1 MSGSLASAT
10 GIALVVYASTNIDDL
25 LVLAVFFAD
34 PRVRPG
40 AVIVGRFIGLAAL
53 VLASTAAALL
63 ALVIPA
69 GWIALL
75 GFVPLFLG
83 LRLLPALRSIR
94 DDEQSGADGLRPAD
108 AKDKSRR
115 GFTSQALSVAG
126 VTLANGGD
134 NLGVY
139 IPLFAT
145 APDAIAI
152 YVVVFA
158 VMTAVWCAL
167 GYLVVNN
174 PLIGTQIRRYGHVLL
189 PIVLIA
195 LGLYILSGAVALVR

>member
-34 PRVRPG
+34 PRVRLG

-53 VLASTAAALL
+53 VLASAAAALL

-69 GWIALL
+69 EWVALL
-75 GFVPLFLG
+75 GVVPLFLG
-83 LRLLPALRSIR
+83 LRLLPALRGNR
-94 DDEQSGADGLRPAD
+94 EDEQSGAEGLRAAD
-108 AKDKSRR
+108 AKDKPRH

-145 APDAIAI
+145 SPDAIAI

-174 PLIGTQIRRYGHVLL
+174 PLIGSQIRRYGHVLL

-195 LGLYILSGAVALVR
+195 LGIYILSGAVALVR